1 MCSPFGKG
9 NSHIFFYIH
18 IENLN
23 FHFFS
28 GLLFLFIC
36 QANGQD
42 LSRYTHEEWTT
53 DDGLPQNTVLSVN
66 QTRDGYLW
74 LATYEG
80 LVRFN
85 GAEFK
90 VFDKNNLPGLT
101 NKSILTL
108 AETSDSSLWV
118 GTRLGLNRFKS
129 GKLISDSAI
138 NSLNNQ
144 FIRAI
149 LEDRNKLIW
158 IGSESGLGVYQNGS
172 LKIYTAQD
180 GLINSNITAL
190 TEDQDG
196 RIWIG
201 TSNGL
206 QYFLNGKFYLP
217 EKNKELPN
225 TFIRSLLVDHENV
238 VWVGISNGLV
248 KVINGMIH
256 PIPDKLKLPNDIIT
270 SLIED
275 HSGAIWIGTE
285 AGLVRW
291 KDWDYAVF
299 SVRDGLSNNKVRS
312 LFQDREGTIW
322 IGTNVGLNNLR
333 QGRFSVITSQ
343 KGLSDDFVKTVFQDK
358 NETIWV
364 GTGLGLNA
372 ITKSGIKNFPLSP
385 SLPGEEIISLAG
397 SEDGTLYIG
406 TGNNGFST
414 FKRGVFKNY
423 SAKNGL
429 LSNSVRAIL
438 PESNGIVWIGTNRG
452 LNRFDGSAFSKF
464 NTGDGLSGNII
475 LSLAKDKSDRLWIG
489 TASGLNSMTPDGKI
503 TVYHDPNGNLHSNVF
518 CIFPDT
524 GGNIWI
530 GTDNGLLLYKGGTLL
545 SFNIKDGLYDDIA
558 FQILED
564 DHGNLWMSCNKG
576 IYEIKKQNL
585 LDYSEGKLVK
595 LVCKVYGKSDGLKTS
610 QCNGSSQ
617 PAGWKLNDGS
627 LTFPTAKG
635 LAVVYPEEGLSKNSV
650 PPPVVIENV
659 LSFNESV
666 LLQEMINLA
675 PGKKRF
681 EFHYAALTFIEPE
694 KVRFKYFLEGFD
706 DDWVDAGSRRI
717 AYYTNLPPG
726 HYTFKV
732 IAANKDGVWNTEGA
746 KASLYLEPFYYQ
758 TWWFWTAV
766 GLLIM
771 SVFAGLHFYKVNQL
785 KFHEKRLQNQVAER
799 TKEIFAEKEKVES
812 SLKTTEAA
820 KQDLRSKT
828 EELEQALIQLRRTQS
843 QLIQS
848 EKMIS
853 VGQLTAGIAHEL
865 NNPINYIFSAVLP
878 LRRDV
883 ENLIST
889 IDHLVNS
896 FPENSER
903 VKMLLAQ
910 HDYKEVKSEIPVLL
924 EGIEDGAR
932 RTELIVRSLRN
943 FSRLDEDI
951 PKKIDLLLNIENTLF
966 LLRNRIGEQI
976 TIVRDFKDIPMV
988 DCYPGQLNQVFMNLL
1003 QNSLDAL
1010 SGHGTLTLKSWLE
1023 GNEVFLSFQD
1033 DGPGIPEDI
1042 LPKIFDPFFSTKEIG
1057 QGVGL
1062 GLFVCY
1068 GIIKAHQ
1075 GHITVSSSPGKGTT
1089 VTVMMPVH
1097 PPLQSV
1103 FETLEA

>member
-1 MCSPFGKG
+1 MKTSISF
-9 NSHIFFYIH
+9 IFTF
-18 IENLN
+18 
-23 FHFFS
+23 
-28 GLLFLFIC
+28 LFLFFTTP
-36 QANGQD
+36 ASSQD
-42 LSRYTHEEWTT
+42 LSRFTHEEWTT
-53 DDGLPQNTVLSVN
+53 DDGLPQNTVLSIS
-66 QTRDGYLW
+66 QTRDGYIW

-90 VFDKNNLPGLT
+90 VFDKNSLPGLT

-118 GTRLGLNRFKS
+118 GTRLGVNRFKS
-129 GKLISDSAI
+129 GKLVSDSAI
-138 NSLNNQ
+138 NSIKNQ
-144 FIRAI
+144 FVRAI
-149 LEDRNKLIW
+149 LEDRHKVIW
-158 IGSESGLGVYQNGS
+158 IGTESGLGAYQNGS
-172 LKIYTAQD
+172 LKIYTTED
-180 GLINSNITAL
+180 GLVNSNITAL
-190 TEDQDG
+190 EEDQDG
-196 RIWIG
+196 RLWIG
-201 TSNGL
+201 TSDGL
-206 QYFLNGKFYLP
+206 QYFQNGKFYAA
-217 EKNKELPN
+217 ERNEELPN
-225 TFIRSLLVDHENV
+225 SFIRSLLIDHDNV
-238 VWVGISNGLV
+238 VWVGTSNGLV
-248 KVINGMIH
+248 KVINGIIRS
-256 PIPDKLKLPNDIIT
+256 IPTQLKLPNEIIT
-270 SLIED
+270 TLIED
-275 HSGAIWIGTE
+275 RSGAIWIGTE

-291 KDWDYAVF
+291 IDWESSVF
-299 SVRDGLSNNKVRS
+299 SVKDGLSNNKVRS
-312 LFQDREGTIW
+312 LFQDQEGTIW

-343 KGLSDDFVKTVFQDK
+343 KGLSDDFVRTVFQDK

-364 GTGLGLNA
+364 GTGSGLNA
-372 ITKSGIKNFPLSP
+372 ITKNGIINYPITAG
-385 SLPGEEIISLAG
+385 LPGEEIISLAG
-397 SEDGTLYIG
+397 SEDGTLFIG

-414 FKRGVFKNY
+414 LKRGVFKNY
-423 SAKNGL
+423 SVKNGL
-429 LSNSVRAIL
+429 LSNTVRAIL
-438 PESNGIVWIGTNRG
+438 AEPNGIVWIGTNRG
-452 LNRFDGSAFSKF
+452 LNRFDGSGFSKL

-475 LSLAKDKSDRLWIG
+475 LSLAKDKTGRLWIG

-503 TVYHDPNGNLHSNVF
+503 TVYHDLNGNLHSNVF
-518 CIFPDT
+518 CIYPDANS
-524 GGNIWI
+524 NIWV
-530 GTDNGLLLYKGGTLL
+530 GTDNGLLLYKSGSLY

-564 DHGNLWMSCNKG
+564 THGNLWMSCNKG
-576 IYEIKKQNL
+576 IYEIKKQDL
-585 LDYSEGKLVK
+585 LDYADGKLVK
-595 LVCKVYGKSDGLKTS
+595 ITCKVYGKSDGLKTS

-617 PAGWKLNDGS
+617 PAGWKLFDGS

-635 LAVVYPEEGLSKNSV
+635 LAVVYPEEGRSKNSV

-659 LSFNESV
+659 LSFNESI

-694 KVRFKYFLEGFD
+694 KVRFRYFLEGFD
-706 DDWVDAGSRRI
+706 EEWVDAGSRRI

-732 IAANKDGVWNTEGA
+732 IAANKDGVWNLAGA
-746 KASLYLEPFYYQ
+746 SASLYLEPFYYQ
-758 TWWFWTAV
+758 TWWFWTAFGFLV
-766 GLLIM
+766 ISIL
-771 SVFAGLHFYKVNQL
+771 AGLYFYRVNQF

-799 TKEIFAEKEKVES
+799 TKEIFSEKEKVET
-812 SLKTTEAA
+812 SLRTTEAA
-820 KQDLRSKT
+820 KQDLRAKT
-828 EELEQALIQLRRTQS
+828 EELEQALIQLRKTQS

-889 IDHLVNS
+889 IDHLVKS
-896 FPENSER
+896 FPENTELVR
-903 VKMLLAQ
+903 LLLTH
-910 HDYKEVKSEIPVLL
+910 HDYDEVITEIPVLL

-966 LLRNRIGEQI
+966 LLRNRISDHI
-976 TIVRDFKDIPMV
+976 TIIRDFEEIPMV

-1010 SGHGTLTLKSWLE
+1010 SGRGTLTLKSWLE
-1023 GNEVFLSFQD
+1023 GNEVYLSFQD
-1033 DGPGIPEDI
+1033 DGTGIPDAI
-1042 LPKIFDPFFSTKEIG
+1042 MPKIFDPFFSTKEIG

-1075 GHITVSSSPGKGTT
+1075 GHITVSSRPGIGTT

-1097 PPLQSV
+1097 PPFQPG
-1103 FETLEA
+1103 FESLEA